1 MLLEDKNVVIY
12 GAEHR
17 RRGWTKPENRDK
29 YERLLK
35 PRSQDDRA
43 HPRRECNEPRKER
56 TEGDNRMRLKRA
68 RTPKLEREGR
78 SQAGSERA
86 PIIIEERIQR
96 HVRKTRQHG

>member
-56 TEGDNRMRLKRA
+56 TEGDNRMR
-68 RTPKLEREGR
+68 
-78 SQAGSERA
+78 QAGTHTETGTR
-86 PIIIEERIQR
+86 
-96 HVRKTRQHG
+96 RKESSGE

>member
-1 MLLEDKNVVIY
+1 MLLEDQNVVIY

-43 HPRRECNEPRKER
+43 HPRRECNEPRKEPR
-56 TEGDNRMRLKRA
+56 KEITACGKRA

>member
-56 TEGDNRMRLKRA
+56 TEGDNRMR
-68 RTPKLEREGR
+68 
-78 SQAGSERA
+78 QAGTHTETRT
-86 PIIIEERIQR
+86 R
-96 HVRKTRQHG
+96 RKESSGE